1 MANSKSGPV
10 TPPTIDLEAKARATT
25 QKPKTTTA
33 KPAAPKKAS
42 ASSKTPPNKPA
53 ATQSKPTPKT
63 ATPWI
68 PITAAALGGGVLGL
82 GLSFGLASVG
92 IWPGQTAT
100 QSSDM
105 AISQLRD
112 ELATEQQDLKKQI
125 SELSSVEVP
134 DVSSLEMRI
143 AANETSLQTQA
154 STIPAVQDL
163 SSLEA
168 GISNLQ
174 TQLAELSNRMD
185 SVAAGANSDEATRLA
200 TTLTNLEEKFQQER
214 GKSANLAETNADM
227 ATKIAEIQASIANM
241 DSGPTTNTIPNATQV
256 PLALT
261 GLQTALETGKPFASE
276 LAALRAAYP
285 DLMVP
290 NAVTALA
297 NKGGVSTQHLT
308 AQFATAIPDMLTAVP
323 APEQGDWTQTLK
335 QRLFALIALRPAE
348 PQEGTT
354 PEAIFSRLENAVQSA
369 DFARAANEF
378 ASLPEPMQNA
388 APDFAKALGQSN
400 TLAAFIE
407 SARQLALAPPSSQ
420 TTGET
425 TQ

>member
-1 MANSKSGPV
+1 M
-10 TPPTIDLEAKARATT
+10 
-25 QKPKTTTA
+25 
-33 KPAAPKKAS
+33 
-42 ASSKTPPNKPA
+42 
-53 ATQSKPTPKT
+53 
-63 ATPWI
+63 
-68 PITAAALGGGVLGL
+68 LGL